1 MEKRKRP
8 SYSSGAESRPS
19 HHGAPTRKSGRRRW
33 VLAAEV
39 WSGRPRVCRLP
50 GRLLGHAAAAQVA
63 RVVRALNVRG
73 RGEYRLSRRWRGNS
87 AEVHQ

>member
-50 GRLLGHAAAAQVA
+50 GRLL
-63 RVVRALNVRG
+63 
-73 RGEYRLSRRWRGNS
+73 
-87 AEVHQ
+87 